1 MSAIGTLQ
9 VRAYA
14 SYAQLPLENVAV
26 TVTAS
31 DGTAIALRL
40 TDRSGKIDPISIPV
54 PDKAESQAP
63 EQGKSPFAAVNVY
76 AHLRGFEQV
85 EAENVQ
91 IFADTLTVQN
101 LEMVPLSEM
110 PDGFNQ
116 SVLYDTPPQNL

>member
-63 EQGKSPFAAVNVY
+63 EHGKSPFAAVNVY

-110 PDGFNQ
+110 PDGFNP